1 MKYYFIYKKEDKI
14 TVGYTVN
21 NKLRLLENINI
32 DERDGIYIAR
42 IIKSMESINGFV
54 IEIEKGTKGC
64 ISKSQIREGKSLGDE
79 ILVQLYKKAGENKF
93 DKYTM
98 DYSIAGRNIV
108 YYPNREKNK
117 YSRKINRKDYLNFR
131 RKIESSNKFKG
142 VTFRTNSI
150 NISEEE
156 ILKEYNSLIKI
167 DEYIKKQSK
176 FLPIPRKLYSNPK
189 SVFELISEEF
199 DYIITNSKEIGN
211 ILKNYY
217 NNENIIFNEEYDYK
231 YDENITEDLINIS
244 SKKINIDNTANI
256 IIEKTEA
263 LTVIDV
269 NSGRNE
275 KYLEINKLAT
285 KESLR
290 QIELRNIQGIVIV
303 DIINLNK
310 KDFEVLN
317 SFIIREVEKYPKIK
331 YYGKSKTGLL
341 EFIRTGIKIDF

>member
-1 MKYYFIYKKEDKI
+1 MKYYFIYKKEEII
-14 TVGYTVN
+14 TVGYIVN
-21 NKLRLLENINI
+21 NRLKILRNINT
-32 DERDGIYIAR
+32 DERDSIYIAR
-42 IIKSMESINGFV
+42 IIKPIESINGFI
-54 IEIEKGTKGC
+54 IEIEKGLEAC
-64 ISKSQIREGKSLGDE
+64 ISKGQIKEGKALGDE
-79 ILVQLYKKAGENKF
+79 ILVQLYKKTGENKF

-98 DYSIAGRNIV
+98 DYSIAGQNIV

-231 YDENITEDLINIS
+231 YDDNITEDLINIS